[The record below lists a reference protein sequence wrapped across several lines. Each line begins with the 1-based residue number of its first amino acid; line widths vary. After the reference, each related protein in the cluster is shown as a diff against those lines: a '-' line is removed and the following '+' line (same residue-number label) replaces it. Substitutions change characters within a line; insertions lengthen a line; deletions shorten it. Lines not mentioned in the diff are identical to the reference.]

1 MRTLKELYDMYPDEN
16 FITLQGFED
25 ALIGVQDRTMR
36 LVYSKSKIMR
46 QLIREMDYETAML
59 HFDNNIEGKIDTPR
73 MPIIV
78 NDMFYTS
85 GI

>member
-1 MRTLKELYDMYPDEN
+1 MRTLKELYDMYPEEN
-16 FITLQGFED
+16 FITIQGFED
-25 ALIGVQDRTMR
+25 ALIGVQDKTMR

-59 HFDNNIEGKIDTPR
+59 HFDNNIEGKLDTPR

>member
-1 MRTLKELYDMYPDEN
+1 MYPDEN
-16 FITLQGFED
+16 FITMQGFED

-59 HFDNNIEGKIDTPR
+59 HFDNNIEGKIDTPC

>member
-1 MRTLKELYDMYPDEN
+1 
-16 FITLQGFED
+16 
-25 ALIGVQDRTMR
+25 
-36 LVYSKSKIMR
+36 MR

>member
-1 MRTLKELYDMYPDEN
+1 MYPDEN

>member
-1 MRTLKELYDMYPDEN
+1 M
-16 FITLQGFED
+16 QGFED

-59 HFDNNIEGKIDTPR
+59 HFDNNIEGKLDTPR

>member
-1 MRTLKELYDMYPDEN
+1 MYPDEN

-59 HFDNNIEGKIDTPR
+59 HFDNNIEGKLDTPR

>member
-1 MRTLKELYDMYPDEN
+1 MYPEEN

-59 HFDNNIEGKIDTPR
+59 HFDNNIDGKLDTPR

-78 NDMFYTS
+78 NDIFYTS

>member
-1 MRTLKELYDMYPDEN
+1 MYPDEN
-16 FITLQGFED
+16 FLIMKGFDD
-25 ALIGVQDRTMR
+25 ALIGVDEVSMR

-46 QLIREMDYETAML
+46 QLVKNMNYEEAML
-59 HFDNNIEGKIDTPR
+59 HFDYNIANALDQSF